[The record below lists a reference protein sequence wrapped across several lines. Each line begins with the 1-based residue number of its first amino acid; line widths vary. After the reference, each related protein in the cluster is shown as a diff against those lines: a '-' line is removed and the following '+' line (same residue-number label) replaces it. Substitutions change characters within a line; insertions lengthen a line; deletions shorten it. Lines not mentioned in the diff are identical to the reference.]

1 MVKDDA
7 DGTPTR
13 LNRDRV
19 LRGAVELADEIG
31 VEPLTIR
38 RLADH
43 LDTKPMTLYHH
54 VANKDAI
61 LDGMVDGV
69 FAEIATPSVDL
80 PWREAIRHRCVSARQ
95 VLANHPWAVPMLE
108 SRPAPGPATLHHHDA
123 VVGCLLRADLPMPLV
138 AHAYAVIDSFV
149 YGFAIQ
155 EASLPTGDAGNLDEV
170 ASAILEQLPPD
181 KYPNLLSFTT
191 DHVLQPGYSFGD
203 SFDVGLDI
211 VLDGIERLA
220 RDQRGARHSAP
231 SPPAGV
237 PN

>member
-1 MVKDDA
+1 MTQDDA
-7 DGTPTR
+7 AGTSTG

-19 LRGAVELADEIG
+19 LRGAVELADAIG
-31 VEPLTIR
+31 IEPLTIR
-38 RLADH
+38 KLAEH

-61 LDGMVDGV
+61 LDGMVESV
-69 FAEIATPSVDL
+69 FAEIDTPPHDL
-80 PWREAIRHRCVSARQ
+80 PWRDAIRHRCTSARQ
-95 VLANHPWAVPMLE
+95 VLATHPWAVPMLE

-123 VVGCLLRADLPMPLV
+123 VLGCLLRADLPMAAV
-138 AHAYAVIDSFV
+138 AHAYALIDAFV

-155 EASLPTGDAGNLDEV
+155 EASLPTGDAGSLDEIATAV
-170 ASAILEQLPPD
+170 REQLPPD
-181 KYPNLLSFTT
+181 QFPNLLAFTT

-220 RDQRGARHSAP
+220 RDHRRSAP
-231 SPPAGV
+231 LTPLIPGDDRD
-237 PN
+237 